1 MAQKNKLQSRKKTN
15 KQKSKDDS
23 NYVVKKGD
31 TLYSISKK
39 YNTPID
45 EIKKKNKLKNDQLNV
60 GQRLKI

>member
-1 MAQKNKLQSRKKTN
+1 MAQKNRLQSQKDQGMKKSN
-15 KQKSKDDS
+15 NDS

-39 YNTPID
+39 YNISIN
-45 EIKKKNKLKNDQLNV
+45 EIKKKNKLKNDQLNI